1 MHVLIFLLVIAVVI
15 GCLWYDVRA
24 AYHDTLAYW
33 DSNLSISADQQIN
46 VGNLWLIERRTD
58 TEAIARNAAT
68 IRLLSSR
75 DSSGKMAD
83 TRQEVERAIDK
94 MARINGFV
102 GGAVVDMGCRIVAQT
117 TVPPEVKED
126 IQGACREAQAS
137 GSITIV
143 AAHRRPP
150 HVWLIMAFPV
160 SADEGTSPAAQTS
173 RHWFG
178 AAVMLA
184 EPWHTVF
191 RILGE
196 ESRSNWPAETE
207 IIWREEGEA
216 VSFSPRL
223 SDEGV
228 ESVFQLPLSGN
239 AFEPR
244 AAREGKI
251 GFGDFI
257 DYRGRKVFAVARPI
271 PMAGAS
277 LARKVD
283 RDRALSEFHRRV
295 LLEWLAGALFVL
307 LFGSV
312 IAAQHRHLTM
322 RDLQEKLKQQD
333 ALQKSERRYRVLFES
348 AGDAIFL
355 MRGDTFID
363 CNQKALEIYR
373 CNRDDILGQSITT
386 RYSPSMRE
394 GPDPRLAALEKVLHA
409 PDGQTL
415 HFEWQA
421 RRPDGTTFDAEISLS
436 RLGIEGD
443 GLLLALV
450 RDVTERQRAQED
462 RQRSFEQLRALAAR
476 LQSVREEERKRVAR
490 EIHDQLGQALTAIK
504 LDLSSLVRG
513 LPAEQSP
520 LLQKGTPLLH
530 LVDETIESV
539 RRISSEL
546 RPGMLDDLGLA
557 ATVEWAAE
565 EFAARTG
572 TKCLLDLAAEQIAV
586 DSETATAVFRIFQE
600 TLTNIARHANAREV
614 YVRLAEEG
622 GDLILVVHD
631 NGKGINKDELA
642 SANSLGILGMRE
654 RALLLGGTL
663 TISGGPG
670 QGTTVRLRI
679 PEVRRT

>member
-1 MHVLIFLLVIAVVI
+1 
-15 GCLWYDVRA
+15 
-24 AYHDTLAYW
+24 
-33 DSNLSISADQQIN
+33 
-46 VGNLWLIERRTD
+46 
-58 TEAIARNAAT
+58 
-68 IRLLSSR
+68 
-75 DSSGKMAD
+75 
-83 TRQEVERAIDK
+83 
-94 MARINGFV
+94 
-102 GGAVVDMGCRIVAQT
+102 
-117 TVPPEVKED
+117 
-126 IQGACREAQAS
+126 
-137 GSITIV
+137 
-143 AAHRRPP
+143 
-150 HVWLIMAFPV
+150 
-160 SADEGTSPAAQTS
+160 
-173 RHWFG
+173 
-178 AAVMLA
+178 
-184 EPWHTVF
+184 
-191 RILGE
+191 
-196 ESRSNWPAETE
+196 
-207 IIWREEGEA
+207 
-216 VSFSPRL
+216 
-223 SDEGV
+223 
-228 ESVFQLPLSGN
+228 
-239 AFEPR
+239 
-244 AAREGKI
+244 
-251 GFGDFI
+251 
-257 DYRGRKVFAVARPI
+257 
-271 PMAGAS
+271 
-277 LARKVD
+277 
-283 RDRALSEFHRRV
+283 
-295 LLEWLAGALFVL
+295 
-307 LFGSV
+307 
-312 IAAQHRHLTM
+312 
-322 RDLQEKLKQQD
+322 
-333 ALQKSERRYRVLFES
+333 
-348 AGDAIFL
+348 
-355 MRGDTFID
+355 
-363 CNQKALEIYR
+363 
-373 CNRDDILGQSITT
+373 
-386 RYSPSMRE
+386 
-394 GPDPRLAALEKVLHA
+394 VLHA

-520 LLQKGTPLLH
+520 LLEKGTPLLH

-572 TKCLLDLAAEQIAV
+572 TKCLLDLATEQIAV